1 MKASQLR
8 NEVECH
14 EIYKEIHI
22 IDSSLNANCL
32 LELRKLQMHLSLREV
47 GVKSICS

>member
-22 IDSSLNANCL
+22 IDSRFEC
-32 LELRKLQMHLSLREV
+32 KLS
-47 GVKSICS
+47 S